1 MLKRKKEHLDCE
13 NSHYFAQNLLMHTG
27 SCSNG
32 LIPIEKKL
40 FCQRSRRL
48 NSGKNASFKKKKK
61 SDSFDILGMDR
72 VCL

>member
-27 SCSNG
+27 TCSNG
-32 LIPIEKKL
+32 AYTYRKKVILSKKQKAQFREECLI
-40 FCQRSRRL
+40 Q
-48 NSGKNASFKKKKK
+48 KKK